1 MKKRFL
7 RNFNR
12 RPKWHINHDL
22 QGEFSKMKREII
34 IELERVTI
42 IEQKSLNQDSS
53 EDEEDDAIE
62 VEAKEIIETE
72 KRATPED

>member
-1 MKKRFL
+1 
-7 RNFNR
+7 
-12 RPKWHINHDL
+12 
-22 QGEFSKMKREII
+22 MKREII

-42 IEQKSLNQDSS
+42 IEKKSLNQDSS
-53 EDEEDDAIE
+53 EDEDDDNVIE